1 MNIPFVV
8 RSLSKSL
15 KERDLSAVCVH
26 VCGYLQRLAEGAAL
40 LELELPM
47 TVRYT
52 MLTMVL

>member
-1 MNIPFVV
+1 MNTPFVV

-40 LELELPM
+40 SELELPM

-52 MLTMVL
+52 MLTMVP